1 MLKGVDSQLL
11 MALEDYKVMP
21 VSLMVAEKEVLA
33 VDGIEI
39 LPVFQGEFY
48 RRKRRMD
55 MQFIFH
61 PMLLQKAEDS
71 VYSFVSGHLLRL
83 FA

>member
-1 MLKGVDSQLL
+1 MFKRMDLHFL
-11 MALEDYKVMP
+11 MAFEYHKVMP

-61 PMLLQKAEDS
+61 PMLLEKAEDS
-71 VYSFVSGHLLRL
+71 VYSFVSGHLLKL

>member
-1 MLKGVDSQLL
+1 MDLHFL
-11 MALEDYKVMP
+11 MAFEYHEIMS
-21 VSLMVAEKEVLA
+21 VSLVVAEKEVLA
-33 VDGIEI
+33 VDRIEI
-39 LPVFQGEFY
+39 FPVLQGEFY
-48 RRKRRMD
+48 RRKGRMD

-61 PMLLQKAEDS
+61 PMFFQKAQYS